1 MYLECLPLCYFC
13 VTVKIYFMN
22 KIRFFIPLILLG
34 ICINA
39 HAQGTR
45 IKFDDNWLFKLDT
58 ANDYN
63 EQQLNAQPWQN
74 VTLPHDWS
82 ITLPFDA
89 ASPSGF
95 GGASLR
101 GGTGL
106 YQKEFTLSAAD
117 KNKNIFIDF
126 DGVYRNSTVWIN
138 GHQLG
143 TRPNGYVSF
152 QYNLTPYLKFDGEKN
167 ILKVLVENKQPN
179 SRWYS
184 GSGIYRNVWL
194 EKRGKIYVENWGV
207 YVTTTAVYA
216 DSAAVRMSVAV
227 DNSLD
232 RNASVVLKTL
242 IYDNKQNVVA
252 RTTKTISN
260 IPAGGYKPSE
270 QIITINKPQLW
281 SLEHPNLYKAVSQIF
296 VNGKKIDEYNTTFG
310 IRTYAFDKDKGFI
323 LNGKSVKIIGVCM
336 HHDLG
341 ALGTAVNYRAMQ
353 RQLEIL
359 KSMGINGIRT
369 SHNPPAPE
377 WLELCDKM
385 GFVVMDEAFD
395 MWVIQKGNFDYHLYF
410 KQWHERDLTDQILRD
425 RNHPS
430 IFMWSIGNEIPE
442 QGDGNKDSAIAIARD
457 LASIVR
463 SLDDRPITSAL
474 NDPRRDNRIIE
485 SGALDLIGVNYHH
498 QIWKDLPDSFPNQK
512 FILTET
518 ASALQSRGIYF
529 MPSDSI
535 RRWHDLIPDN
545 KEMAD
550 FTCSAYENSS
560 AAWGSTHEESIK
572 PLLKYPYISGMYV
585 WTGFDYLGEPT
596 PYPFPARSSY
606 FGIVDMAGFPK
617 DAYYLYKSL
626 FTNDTVLHLLP
637 HWNWQR
643 GQKIDVWAYYNN
655 ADEVELFLNGKSLG
669 IQKKTGDD
677 LHVQWNKVAFEP
689 GTLKAVSRKDGK
701 IVKETEIK
709 TAGKPYKIKLVA
721 DRSKINADGEDLSFV
736 TVTVEDKDGN
746 MVPYADNQ
754 LHFSLKGNGEI
765 AALDNGCE
773 TDLTPYSNKTTR
785 KAFNGLALAIIK
797 AHKQKGNLSLTVSA
811 DGLQSAGVD
820 IVME

>member
-1 MYLECLPLCYFC
+1 MK
-13 VTVKIYFMN
+13 KIFA
-22 KIRFFIPLILLG
+22 FLPLILAAN
-34 ICINA
+34 ICA
-39 HAQGTR
+39 RAQGTR
-45 IKFDDNWLFKLDT
+45 IKFNDNWLFKLDT
-58 ANDYN
+58 ANTYN
-63 EQQLNAQPWQN
+63 EENLNAQSWQK

-82 ITLPFDA
+82 ITQPFDS

-106 YQKEFTLSAAD
+106 YQKEFTLPAAD
-117 KNKNIFIDF
+117 KDKNIFIDF

-138 GHQLG
+138 GQQLG
-143 TRPNGYVSF
+143 TRPSGYVSF
-152 QYNLTPYLKFDGEKN
+152 QYNLTPYLKFGGEKN
-167 ILKVLVENKQPN
+167 VLKVLVENHQPN

-194 EKRGKIYVENWGV
+194 EKRGKIFVENSGT
-207 YVTTTAVYA
+207 YIATSALTDDKATIRISTAI
-216 DSAAVRMSVAV
+216 

-232 RNASVVLKTL
+232 KNTTVVLKTL
-242 IYDNKQNVVA
+242 IYDNKNNLVA
-252 RTTKTISN
+252 KTTKTLAN
-260 IPAGGYKPSE
+260 VFANGYAPSE
-270 QIITINKPQLW
+270 QMITINKPQLW

-296 VNGKKIDEYNTTFG
+296 LNNQKIDEYATTFG
-310 IRTYAFDKDKGFI
+310 IRTYSFDKDKGFF
-323 LNGKSVKIIGVCM
+323 LNGKPVKIIGVCM

-341 ALGTAVNYRAMQ
+341 ALGAAVNYRAMQ

-359 KSMGINGIRT
+359 KSMGVNGIRT

-385 GFVVMDEAFD
+385 GFIVMDEAFD
-395 MWVIQKGNFDYHLYF
+395 MWQIQKGNFDYDYHMYF

-430 IFMWSIGNEIPE
+430 VFMWSIGNEIPE
-442 QGDGNKDSAIAIARD
+442 QGGGDKDTAIAIARD
-457 LASIVR
+457 LAGIVR
-463 SLDDRPITSAL
+463 GLDDRPITSAL
-474 NDPRRDNRIIE
+474 NDPRRNNRIIE

-518 ASALQSRGIYF
+518 ASSLQSRGIYF

-550 FTCSAYENSS
+550 FTCSAYDNSS

-572 PLLKYPYISGMYV
+572 LLLKYPYISGMYV

-606 FGIVDMAGFPK
+606 FGIVDLAGFPK
-617 DAYYLYKSL
+617 DVYYLYKSL

-637 HWNWQR
+637 HWNWQA
-643 GQKIDVWAYYNN
+643 GQKVDVWAYYNN

-669 IQKKTGDD
+669 VQKKTGDD
-677 LHVQWNKVAFEP
+677 LHVQWNNVAFEA

-701 IVKETEIK
+701 IVKETEVK
-709 TAGKPYKIKLVA
+709 TAGKPYKLSVVA
-721 DRSKINADGEDLSFV
+721 DRNKINADGEDLSFV
-736 TVTVEDKDGN
+736 KITVEDKDGN
-746 MVPYADNQ
+746 IVPYADNL
-754 LHFSLKGNGEI
+754 LHFSLKGSGEI
-765 AALDNGCE
+765 AGLDNGCE
-773 TDLTPYSNKTTR
+773 TDLTPFSNKTSR

-797 AHKQKGNLSLTVSA
+797 AHRQKGNLTLTVSA
-811 DGLQSAGVD
+811 DGLQSANVH
-820 IVME
+820 VEMK